1 MKIINGFLFANQI
14 YNDTPETSPC
24 IINMDLVCSITVK
37 HHPQKNIDY
46 LHVDFGDIDMMI
58 DSDGDINDAF
68 ITIANY
74 YEKVD
79 NSWQE

>member
-14 YNDTPETSPC
+14 HNDTTETCPC
-24 IINMDLVCSITVK
+24 IINMNLVYSITVK
-37 HHPQKNIDY
+37 HHPKKNIDY
-46 LHVDFGDIDMMI
+46 IHVDFGDMDMML
-58 DSDGDINDAF
+58 DPGEDINDAF

-79 NSWQE
+79 KSWQE